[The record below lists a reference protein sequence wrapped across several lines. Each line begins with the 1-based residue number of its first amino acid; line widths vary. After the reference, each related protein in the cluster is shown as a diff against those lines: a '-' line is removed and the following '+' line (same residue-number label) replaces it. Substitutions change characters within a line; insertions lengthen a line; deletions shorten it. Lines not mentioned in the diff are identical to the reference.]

1 MANNY
6 KHYTQAQREMA
17 RRTDIVDILRRMGE
31 TVKRAGSEYE
41 WLDGGQKVTIKGNLW
56 FHQYE
61 QVGGDAV
68 SFVQRYMDK
77 TYVEAMEYLVGDA
90 EGGTLKRSAPVPEKE
105 AVPFELPERNDTMRR
120 VYAYLLTRRGLDK
133 EVVDTFARYGMIY
146 ESADYH
152 NAVFVG
158 YDRTRKPMHVSF
170 RGTGSESKFRGNVP
184 SSTPEYSFHWHG
196 QAVPAPNRSRT
207 EHGCDGNVNHTR
219 PSQTLY
225 VFESP
230 IDMLSYIS
238 MHKENWKEHSYA
250 ACCGV
255 SDRCMNQMLK
265 DNPNIRRV
273 KLCLDNDDGGH
284 KATKRISAKL
294 TERGIEHEILT
305 PGLKDWNEDL
315 QNGGNGGEQTE
326 EDGEEQEDDEQCQGL
341 QLLSS

>member
-68 SFVQRYMDK
+68 SFVRRYMDK

-90 EGGTLKRSAPVPEKE
+90 EGGTLKRSDPVPEKE

-133 EVVDTFARYGMIY
+133 EVVDTFARCGMIY
-146 ESADYH
+146 ESAKYH

-158 YDRTRKPMHVSF
+158 YDRTRKPVHAAF

-184 SSTPEYSFHWHG
+184 GSTPEYSFHWHG
-196 QAVPAPNRSRT
+196 QS
-207 EHGCDGNVNHTR
+207 D
-219 PSQTLY
+219 TLY
-225 VFESP
+225 LFEAP

-238 MHKENWKEHSYA
+238 MHKENWKVHSYA

-255 SDRCMNQMLK
+255 GDRCMEQMLK

-294 TERGIEHEILT
+294 TERGIEHEIIT
-305 PGLKDWNEDL
+305 PRFKDWNEDL
-315 QNGGNGGEQTE
+315 QSGNDGGEQTE
-326 EDGEEQEDDEQCQGL
+326 EDGEEQEDEQCLGL

>member
-1 MANNY
+1 
-6 KHYTQAQREMA
+6 
-17 RRTDIVDILRRMGE
+17 
-31 TVKRAGSEYE
+31 
-41 WLDGGQKVTIKGNLW
+41 
-56 FHQYE
+56 
-61 QVGGDAV
+61 
-68 SFVQRYMDK
+68 
-77 TYVEAMEYLVGDA
+77 
-90 EGGTLKRSAPVPEKE
+90 
-105 AVPFELPERNDTMRR
+105 MRR

-196 QAVPAPNRSRT
+196 KS
-207 EHGCDGNVNHTR
+207 D
-219 PSQTLY
+219 TLY
-225 VFESP
+225 LFEAP

-250 ACCGV
+250 TCCGV

-305 PGLKDWNEDL
+305 PRLKMN
-315 QNGGNGGEQTE
+315 N
-326 EDGEEQEDDEQCQGL
+326 GL
-341 QLLSS
+341 QKSCHLSLHLPPSEMPVN

>member
-6 KHYTQAQREMA
+6 KHYTQEQRDMA

-31 TVKRAGSEYE
+31 TVKRAGLEYE

-90 EGGTLKRSAPVPEKE
+90 EGGTLKRSDPIPKKE
-105 AVPFELPERNDTMRR
+105 AIPFELPERNDTMRR

-146 ESADYH
+146 ESAKYH

-158 YDRTRKPMHVSF
+158 YDRTRKPVHAAF

-184 SSTPEYSFHWHG
+184 GSTPEYSFHWHG
-196 QAVPAPNRSRT
+196 QS
-207 EHGCDGNVNHTR
+207 D
-219 PSQTLY
+219 TLY
-225 VFESP
+225 LFEAP

-238 MHKENWKEHSYA
+238 MHKENWKAHSYA

-255 SDRCMNQMLK
+255 GDRCMEQMLK

-294 TERGIEHEILT
+294 TERGIEHEIIT
-305 PGLKDWNEDL
+305 PRLKDWNEDL
-315 QNGGNGGEQTE
+315 QNGGEQTE
-326 EDGEEQEDDEQCQGL
+326 EDGEEQEDEQCRGL